1 MQELLIHSEKIHQTE
16 HGLYI
21 SDLVYG
27 ANDGIITTFAVISGA
42 AGASLTPG
50 TIVILGLASLIADGI
65 SMGLSNYLGISSK
78 LEYQR
83 QERLREE
90 YEVEKFPE
98 KERDEVREIMQ
109 RWGVPDKYMEEIL
122 DAVTADKS
130 RWVDLMMREELGI
143 YEDKDVHPM
152 KHGLVTMIA
161 FIIAGFLP
169 LIPYLFGVPGASQ
182 FTVSIAATAASL
194 FIVGAARTFI
204 TGSNW
209 LRSGLQMLSVGT
221 LAAFAAYFVGSIVK
235 DIFGIVI

>member
-1 MQELLIHSEKIHQTE
+1 MQENLTHSEKIHQTE

-78 LEYQR
+78 LDYQK

-90 YEVEKFPE
+90 FEVEKFPE
-98 KERDEVREIMQ
+98 KERGEVLEIMQ
-109 RWGVPDKYMEEIL
+109 KWGVPHKYMEEIL
-122 DAVTADKS
+122 DAVTSDKK

-143 YEDKDVHPM
+143 YEDRGVHPM
-152 KHGLVTMIA
+152 NHGVVTMIA

-169 LIPYLFGVPGASQ
+169 LIPYIFGVQAESQ
-182 FTVSIAATAASL
+182 FVVSLAATGASL
-194 FIVGAARTFI
+194 FIVGAARTLV
-204 TGSNW
+204 TGTNW
-209 LRSGLQMLSVGT
+209 FRSGMQMLSVGV

-235 DIFGIVI
+235 GLIGISI